1 MVIAEVTIHSGC
13 ELLEPLF
20 CQPMLFNKSLNLC
33 VCILKKVLNEAK
45 TLVNK
50 TCKVTDIF
58 RRSVQLFPSLRLSS
72 LQPIHSCIE
81 IGLLMQGP
89 LYVSF
94 ESSVEF
100 FVSHK

>member
-50 TCKVTDIF
+50 TRKVTNVF
-58 RRSVQLFPSLRLSS
+58 RGPVHSLLSFS
-72 LQPIHSCIE
+72 LSGLQPVHSCIE
-81 IGLLMQGP
+81 VGLLLQGK
-89 LYVSF
+89 LYVPF